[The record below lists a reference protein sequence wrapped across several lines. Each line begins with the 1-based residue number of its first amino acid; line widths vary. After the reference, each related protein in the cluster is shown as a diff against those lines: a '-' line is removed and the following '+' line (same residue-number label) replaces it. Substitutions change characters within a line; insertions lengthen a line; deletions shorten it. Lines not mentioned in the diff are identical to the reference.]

1 MNTAPIGSEHVCV
14 SEDEFVL
21 EMRKIF
27 GDPIGSSASSKV
39 LSEDR
44 CQACFEYLMKLE
56 EKEQAYNEY
65 KASNARLKES
75 GFKMGEDI
83 ESVSSVPRLEQ
94 TIEGVPEDVKRDI
107 LLRAAAYSAYT
118 AVVEKLKEN
127 DDKKD
132 QAGAKIQGR
141 WGRYIKDAVG
151 RGKSRRLFLQRQPA
165 PEGLPP
171 KYTLVASKGGL
182 GARMLEVVCPS
193 RWYEVL
199 LRVHALMNHAGRD
212 KIFSAVKEQYWNV
225 PKFAIDRF
233 SKLCQARQQK
243 SFQQSSTASPKLEK
257 SVTAEGFSSRLQ
269 VIVFSVATL
278 AKSSSYKNVCCIK
291 DVSTQFVQLWGMK
304 TPDGEKAAEHVL
316 SFMLRFGGAHILH
329 LQNGSAFENDLMNTL
344 ARLWEIPL
352 VVGKDLS
359 SELDPTVHLIR
370 EILRQWFM
378 DKSRTE
384 EEKITWHTQ
393 LDRIAYAVNCTMN
406 QRLGKTPHESVFKC
420 KPKMDPVY
428 PGLTHSVVQ
437 ETFKRSYA
445 HEEELDPETRA
456 VPLSQRFG
464 GSSEFTHLERPAKL
478 SKREP
483 DALRPP
489 RKLAFLAS
497 MLPSSTSPPK
507 NGLDVRGEPRNLDQS
522 SKSAVEELAG
532 KRNSKGDSS
541 RKGDMMDSIMKA

>member
-39 LSEDR
+39 LSEER
-44 CQACFEYLMKLE
+44 CRACFEYLMKLE

-65 KASNARLKES
+65 KSSNARLKES

-94 TIEGVPEDVKRDI
+94 SIEGVPEEVKRDI

-118 AVVEKLKEN
+118 AVLEKLKEN

-182 GARMLEVVCPS
+182 GARMLEVVSPS

-212 KIFSAVKEQYWNV
+212 KIFAAVKEQYWNV

-243 SFQQSSTASPKLEK
+243 TFQQSSTTSPKLEK
-257 SVTAEGFSSRLQ
+257 GVPAEGFSSRLQ
-269 VIVFSVATL
+269 VIVFSVANLST
-278 AKSSSYKNVCCIK
+278 SSSYKNVCCIK

-316 SFMLRFGGAHILH
+316 SFMLRFGGTHILH
-329 LQNGSAFENDLMNTL
+329 LQNGSTFESDLMNTL
-344 ARLWEIPL
+344 ARLWDIPL

-406 QRLGKTPHESVFKC
+406 PRLGKTPHESVFKC

-428 PGLTHSVVQ
+428 PGLTHGVVQ

-445 HEEELDPETRA
+445 HEEELDPGTRA
-456 VPLSQRFG
+456 VSLSQRFG
-464 GSSEFTHLERPAKL
+464 GSSELTHLERPAKL

-483 DALRPP
+483 DAVRPP

-497 MLPSSTSPPK
+497 MLPSSASPSR
-507 NGLDVRGEPRNLDQS
+507 NGLEVRGEPRNLDQS

-541 RKGDMMDSIMKA
+541 RTGDMMDSIMKA